1 MFGMIEMIFILHDER
16 TARFKARYN
25 QERAGMAAPDG
36 YAAYPGSYAAAP
48 DAYAGMPDAY
58 ADVPGG
64 YGDAPADYSYT
75 DNLYDD
81 LPENF
86 PVNGIS
92 EEGIFENSGYG
103 DSSTP
108 PAGGAFY
115 QGQDLDRRR

>member
-1 MFGMIEMIFILHDER
+1 MLSTLIMFGMIEMIFILHDER
-16 TARFKARYN
+16 TARFKARYD
-25 QERAGMAAPDG
+25 QERAGAMPAPDG
-36 YAAYPGSYAAAP
+36 YAAYPGSYTAAP
-48 DAYAGMPDAY
+48 DAYAGVPDAY
-58 ADVPGG
+58 TG
-64 YGDAPADYSYT
+64 APVDYSYN